1 MGVEAASVDAG
12 QFADERFRAR
22 RRAWWR
28 RVWWIFPTL
37 AVFEVAVCVGLG
49 LLLQPEHMGFFWG
62 FGLGLAAAIVMVLA
76 DSPPHHIERWRQGA
90 EGEKATAKALRR
102 LVADGWLLINDID
115 ISMGNVDHV
124 LVGPPGVFL
133 LDSKNLHGVLSV
145 SAGVLS
151 VRWRE
156 DLADGYENR
165 QLAPRMRNRACLLE
179 AHLRRHG
186 VTDPHVQP
194 VVVLWGAFDQGSFLS
209 GKVAWIRGSE
219 LARVLKNR
227 PTRLSGIERQRLAA
241 VLEQPW
247 RAAPQRR
254 ETAAAQEP
262 ARTSRL
268 HAS

>member
-1 MGVEAASVDAG
+1 MGVEASSVDAG
-12 QFADERFRAR
+12 KFADERFRAR
-22 RRAWWR
+22 RRAWRR
-28 RVWWIFPTL
+28 RVWWIFPAL

-49 LLLQPEHMGFFWG
+49 LLLQPENMGFFWG
-62 FGLGLAAAIVMVLA
+62 LGLGLAAGMVMVLA

-115 ISMGNVDHV
+115 IGRGNVDHI

-133 LDSKNLHGVLSV
+133 LDSKHLHGVLSV

-165 QLAPRMRNRACLLE
+165 RLAARMRSLACLLE
-179 AHLRRHG
+179 THLRRHG
-186 VTDPHVQP
+186 VEDQHVQP

-227 PTRLSGIERQRLAA
+227 PTRLSDNARQWVAEA
-241 VLEQPW
+241 LEQPW
-247 RAAPQRR
+247 LAAPQQR
-254 ETAAAQEP
+254 ETTAASK
-262 ARTSRL
+262 RSGR
-268 HAS
+268 

>member
-1 MGVEAASVDAG
+1 MGVEATSVDAG
-12 QFADERFRAR
+12 KFADQRFRAR

-62 FGLGLAAAIVMVLA
+62 LGLGLAAAMVMVLA

-90 EGEKATAKALRR
+90 DGEKATARALQRV
-102 LVADGWLLINDID
+102 VADGWLLINDID
-115 ISMGNVDHV
+115 IGRGNVDHV

-156 DLADGYENR
+156 DPTDGYENR
-165 QLAPRMRNRACLLE
+165 QLAPRMRSLACLLE

-186 VTDPHVQP
+186 VDDQRVQP

-219 LARVLKNR
+219 LARVLTNR
-227 PTRLSGIERQRLAA
+227 PTRLCDSERQQVAA
-241 VLEQPW
+241 SLDKLWQT
-247 RAAPQRR
+247 APR
-254 ETAAAQEP
+254 
-262 ARTSRL
+262 
-268 HAS
+268 